1 MFIIDYLHNR
11 INQSNQRR
19 LINKTPSLICS
30 NCTGG
35 FIYHWLGL
43 KFNSPFI
50 NLYLKDSDF
59 VKALSN
65 WEEFLRFEIKEDLN
79 TEKTY
84 PVGISYDGI
93 RIHFMH
99 YGSFAE
105 AKEIWERRKGRID
118 SNNMG
123 VMLTNWGGE
132 ESVIRDFE
140 KLPFKHKV
148 AFVNKEIP
156 DTKCTFIIKKKN
168 DMLNL
173 HRTQYLNGRRFI
185 DQFDYVAFIN
195 SLLEK

>member
-79 TEKTY
+79 TE
-84 PVGISYDGI
+84 S
-93 RIHFMH
+93 RH
-99 YGSFAE
+99 
-105 AKEIWERRKGRID
+105 
-118 SNNMG
+118 
-123 VMLTNWGGE
+123 
-132 ESVIRDFE
+132 
-140 KLPFKHKV
+140 KL
-148 AFVNKEIP
+148 
-156 DTKCTFIIKKKN
+156 
-168 DMLNL
+168 
-173 HRTQYLNGRRFI
+173 
-185 DQFDYVAFIN
+185 
-195 SLLEK
+195 